1 MSPEC
6 PHNTFNLKHAKY
18 YVKELSTLNLWSL
31 LDLSTQSFSLKTSG
45 KESTRGGDWLRT
57 SLRHVHYTLL
67 NNKPQ
72 KNVSSFDRAVIIAT
86 SNLFHQNISPALTV
100 LSLSVSFSSSCSS
113 LWLSL
118 WLYGP
123 GKKKT
128 RPWFKEL
135 RYLLYMTEHF
145 NDPNVVQVN
154 KPRCFPVLD

>member
-18 YVKELSTLNLWSL
+18 YVKKLSTLNLWSL

-45 KESTRGGDWLRT
+45 KGLTRGGDWLRT

-86 SNLFHQNISPALTV
+86 SNLFIKTSLLHWKCYLCQWVFQV
-100 LSLSVSFSSSCSS
+100 LAQAFGC
-113 LWLSL
+113 
-118 WLYGP
+118 LYGFMGQGKRKP
-123 GKKKT
+123 GHG
-128 RPWFKEL
+128 L
-135 RYLLYMTEHF
+135 RSSGTCCIWRSISMT
-145 NDPNVVQVN
+145 
-154 KPRCFPVLD
+154 LM